1 MSEEKSKRDALRS
14 ALLGKPKRISKI
26 IEIAEGVEIEIRQ
39 PTVGSRSRIMNAAGV
54 SASSQDLNDLAAI
67 QIAAV
72 VNCSFVPGTSERIF
86 DAADRGVLEELPTNQ
101 WFDEVAGVALDLMNS
116 EPEKAGKA

>member
-39 PTVGSRSRIMNAAGV
+39 QWQAHIQ
-54 SASSQDLNDLAAI
+54 SS
-67 QIAAV
+67 
-72 VNCSFVPGTSERIF
+72 
-86 DAADRGVLEELPTNQ
+86 
-101 WFDEVAGVALDLMNS
+101 
-116 EPEKAGKA
+116 

>member
-39 PTVGSRSRIMNAAGV
+39 PTVGSRSRIMSAAGV

-72 VNCSFVPGTSERIF
+72 VHCSFVPGTNERIF

-101 WFDEVAGVALDLMNS
+101 WFDEVSGVALELMNS

>member
-14 ALLGKPKRISKI
+14 ALLGKSKRISKT

-39 PTVGSRSRIMNAAGV
+39 PTVGARSRIMIAAGV
-54 SASSQDLNDLAAI
+54 SGASQDLNDLAAI

-72 VNCSFVPGTSERIF
+72 VHCSFVPGTNERIF

-101 WFDEVAGVALDLMNS
+101 WFDEVSGVALELMNS

>member
-1 MSEEKSKRDALRS
+1 MS
-14 ALLGKPKRISKI
+14 
-26 IEIAEGVEIEIRQ
+26 
-39 PTVGSRSRIMNAAGV
+39 AAGV

-72 VNCSFVPGTSERIF
+72 VHCSFVPGTNERIF

-101 WFDEVAGVALDLMNS
+101 WFDEVSGVALELMNS

>member
-14 ALLGKPKRISKI
+14 ALLGKSKRISKT

-39 PTVGSRSRIMNAAGV
+39 PTVGARSRIMSAAGV
-54 SASSQDLNDLAAI
+54 SGASQDLNDLAAI

-72 VNCSFVPGTSERIF
+72 VHCSFVPGTNERIF

-101 WFDEVAGVALDLMNS
+101 WFDEVSGVALELMNS